1 MKWFRWVGIAICALI
16 ACAASKTSNSAT
28 EFDFAGKYIETKRTS
43 YQEVHDHGYS
53 WPPYRASISPSV
65 DTISYQ
71 VANSVVLRGLPA
83 ETLMKMLRKHF
94 SVEKGWSLAP
104 GSQADD
110 GESLSDP
117 IVLQNKAG
125 DELLMSKFGSRRVLA
140 THSAKLSAAGRW
152 LVIATHGGKNPF
164 ARTDE

>member
-1 MKWFRWVGIAICALI
+1 MKWFGWIGVAICALI
-16 ACAASKTSNSAT
+16 ACAAYRTSNPAT

-43 YQEVHDHGYS
+43 YQEVHDHAYS
-53 WPPYRASISPSV
+53 WPPYRASVSPSV

-83 ETLMKMLRKHF
+83 ETLMETLRKHF
-94 SVEKGWSLAP
+94 SPEEGWSLAS
-104 GSQADD
+104 GSQS
-110 GESLSDP
+110 GESVSEP

-125 DELLMSKFGSRRVLA
+125 DELEMSKFGSHRVLA
-140 THSAKLSAAGRW
+140 IHCTKLSAAGRW